1 MLRSTTLGLVSLGA
15 LFTASWA
22 SADIHGRADGSVRW
36 DADQAVLAGSG
47 CQKDLDS
54 FVIASGNDL
63 SIIFSNL
70 GFSLAGGSGEPLA
83 ARKNCAVRVPATIA
97 KGLYI
102 GELTQQ
108 VTYGVT
114 KTRGAKGAVATR
126 STFFGFPVSP
136 YTVQIPYGRSVNE
149 PFLTN
154 TRRDTFR
161 VDTVEGSGWIS
172 RWCALQRNP
181 RGLYQANLAVSGQ
194 KDNEF
199 EDLIMFVDGLDLKFE
214 VRTSLVFCGVR
225 N

>member
-1 MLRSTTLGLVSLGA
+1 MVRKTLLGLAALGSLVSA
-15 LFTASWA
+15 TFAT
-22 SADIHGRADGSVRW
+22 ADINGRADGTVRW
-36 DADQAVLAGSG
+36 DADAAILAGTG
-47 CQKDLDS
+47 CQKDIDS
-54 FVIASGNDL
+54 FVLAAGNDL

-102 GELTQQ
+102 GELVQQ

-114 KTRGAKGAVATR
+114 KTAGARGAVATR

-136 YTVQIPYGRSVNE
+136 YTVHIPYGQTINQ

-154 TRRDTFR
+154 TRRDLFR

-194 KDNEF
+194 KDSDF

-214 VRTSLVFCGVR
+214 VRAALVFCGV
-225 N
+225 NN

>member
-1 MLRSTTLGLVSLGA
+1 MIRSLVVTALAAGTLSI
-15 LFTASWA
+15 TAFAQS
-22 SADIHGRADGSVRW
+22 DISGRADGTVRW
-36 DADQAVLAGSG
+36 DANAAVLAGSG
-47 CQKDLDS
+47 CQKDIDS
-54 FVIASGNDL
+54 FVLAAGNDL
-63 SIIFSNL
+63 SIVFSNL
-70 GFSLAGGSGEPLA
+70 GFSLAGGSGAPLA

-102 GELTQQ
+102 GELVQQ

-114 KTRGAKGAVATR
+114 KTAGAQGAVATR

-136 YTVQIPYGRSVNE
+136 YTVSLPYGQNINQ

-154 TRRDTFR
+154 TRRDLFR
-161 VDTVEGSGWIS
+161 VDTTEGSSWIAS
-172 RWCALQRNP
+172 WCALQRNP

-194 KDNEF
+194 KDSDY

-214 VRTSLVFCGVR
+214 VRAALVFCGLR